1 LLFIEINGDHVAFP
15 TLDEI
20 EQLGIDIDF
29 ILNCGDAVDSKW
41 APSADAD
48 PEDDEAQYQLVVCS
62 PEDPLPFTSPAF
74 IPLRDVADP
83 LQDGPANK
91 MSDEEA
97 SGGALIDAVQNVFPN
112 GPGPSATLTKLDTM
126 LANKIRVWTASVRR
140 PMQKKQSTAGA
151 SVRT

>member
-1 LLFIEINGDHVAFP
+1 
-15 TLDEI
+15 
-20 EQLGIDIDF
+20 
-29 ILNCGDAVDSKW
+29 
-41 APSADAD
+41 
-48 PEDDEAQYQLVVCS
+48 
-62 PEDPLPFTSPAF
+62 
-74 IPLRDVADP
+74 
-83 LQDGPANK
+83 

>member
-29 ILNCGDAVDSKW
+29 VLNCGDAVDSKW
-41 APSADAD
+41 TPSADAD
-48 PEDDEAQYQLVVCS
+48 PEDDEAQCQLVVCS

-83 LQDGPANK
+83 LQDGPAHK
-91 MSDEEA
+91 MSDAEA
-97 SGGALIDAVQNVFPN
+97 SGGAVSDAD
-112 GPGPSATLTKLDTM
+112 AERL
-126 LANKIRVWTASVRR
+126 
-140 PMQKKQSTAGA
+140 STAPGR
-151 SVRT
+151 VPP